1 MPGGEAPTPAVE
13 RGRTWWPT
21 RPMWRGAIQPAGA
34 RNGTGTLGRPAEAA
48 AAPCRRREPD
58 DAGGGGP
65 DGRAPPLLSTRESE
79 PHGGWGGAGRGHL
92 TTCASAAAALS
103 ADLTMPGGWGL
114 AVGPHHFFRLGSQT
128 RTEAG
133 GRPGGAT

>member
-58 DAGGGGP
+58 DAGGVGP

-79 PHGGWGGAGRGHL
+79 PHGGWGGTGRCHL
-92 TTCASAAAALS
+92 TTCASAAAAL
-103 ADLTMPGGWGL
+103 P
-114 AVGPHHFFRLGSQT
+114 
-128 RTEAG
+128 
-133 GRPGGAT
+133 PGGAVDPGRYPRPRRLAKPRARPSAASAG